1 MIKKRILSMLVLLM
15 VAVTGAWA
23 ETTIVTWTSSGS
35 YENNNSRGGVTLSG
49 DVVEYIWD
57 ELTGGEW
64 RLAYDSNQGTFM
76 TSLGNFTSI
85 VISGGYIHGFSGT
98 GWNGKTWTGN
108 ASSVPFR
115 GYLTD
120 ANGDEPWTI
129 TFTIAPATVAV
140 TGVTLAPTS
149 ATLTLGETE
158 TVTLIPTVLPADATD
173 KSVTWSSSNEAVA
186 TVTDGVVTA
195 VAAGEAT
202 ITVTTTDGAK
212 TATCAVTVA
221 APAPAT
227 YTVTLKEGTEDATSW
242 TIAPAEATTTGVA
255 AGTEVKATYGGMKKV
270 KSVKAK
276 KKTQAGPTYN
286 ETKSINDGPVT
297 VAAGEH
303 WLITGTGTQT
313 NNTMSIGAG
322 ATVTLDG
329 VTISSGDYCIR
340 CLGDATIILKD
351 GSTNTLT
358 GTGSDYPALW
368 IGDAGTTLTIQGS
381 TGVLNVTSGEYCAGI
396 GGGYA
401 NTNNTCGNIKIE
413 GGVITAQGGNSGAGI
428 GSDSNPATCGDIII
442 TGGTVTATGG
452 TYAAGIGTGNGDQN
466 VASCGSITIT
476 NGVTKVT
483 AAKGAYAIN
492 SIGKGNG
499 GSCGT
504 VTIGGVVGAITESPF
519 TYPAP
524 AEPTLADVFTDGAV
538 VGVAVKNTYDTYTVT
553 GTYSGGSYTSY
564 TKSSNDIEEVTMTK
578 DGNNLVV
585 WIKSDMNSEC
595 TLTFNTQDNT
605 YTKSFKAGT
614 AAPVWNLSEFVSITV
629 NGTDITSTLTEAAPT
644 LASESFDTNL
654 GNTTTYDG
662 THFTITCS
670 DQGDSDG
677 IQIGNN
683 NTLTITAK
691 GSETI
696 KKVEFHCELG
706 QWNASETTVTAG
718 TLNWTDG
725 STTGSIDDVNATV
738 VTMSNSEGGMTQ
750 IDQIT
755 VYYQ

>member
-1 MIKKRILSMLVLLM
+1 MLVLLM

-49 DVVEYIWD
+49 DVVENIWD
-57 ELTGGEW
+57 EFSGGEW
-64 RLAYDSNQGTFM
+64 RLAYDCNQGTFT

-98 GWNGKTWTGN
+98 GWNGRTWTGN
-108 ASSVPFR
+108 ASSVPFT

-120 ANGDEPWTI
+120 ANGEEPWTI

-140 TGVTLAPTS
+140 TGVTLAPTT

-158 TVTLIPTVLPADATD
+158 TVTLTATVLPGDATD
-173 KSVTWSSSNEAVA
+173 KSVTWSSSDETVA
-186 TVTDGVVTA
+186 TVGNDGVVTA
-195 VAAGEAT
+195 VAPGTAT

-221 APAPAT
+221 APAAST
-227 YTVTLKEGTEDATSW
+227 YTVTMKESTDDATSW
-242 TIAPAEATTTGVA
+242 QGKAGEGTYQQLPLEGVA
-255 AGTEVKATYGGMKKV
+255 QGAQVSLKYGGALKV

-276 KKTQAGPTYN
+276 KAAPAGPTYN

-297 VAAGEH
+297 VAAGEQ

-313 NNTMSIGAG
+313 SNTMSIGAG

-329 VTISSGDYCIR
+329 VNISSGDYCIK

-358 GTGSDYPALW
+358 GTGENCPALW
-368 IGDAGTTLTIQGS
+368 IGDANTTLTIQGN

-401 NTNNTCGNIKIE
+401 NTNNTCGNIRIE

-483 AAKGAYAIN
+483 AAKGAYAPN

-499 GSCGT
+499 SNASCGT
-504 VTIGGVVGAITESPF
+504 VTIGGTG
-519 TYPAP
+519 YG
-524 AEPTLADVFTDGAV
+524 TDGV
-538 VGVAVKNTYDTYTVT
+538 STSPYTYQP
-553 GTYSGGSYTSY
+553 
-564 TKSSNDIEEVTMTK
+564 SN
-578 DGNNLVV
+578 
-585 WIKSDMNSEC
+585 
-595 TLTFNTQDNT
+595 
-605 YTKSFKAGT
+605 
-614 AAPVWNLSEFVSITV
+614 
-629 NGTDITSTLTEAAPT
+629 
-644 LASESFDTNL
+644 
-654 GNTTTYDG
+654 
-662 THFTITCS
+662 
-670 DQGDSDG
+670 
-677 IQIGNN
+677 
-683 NTLTITAK
+683 
-691 GSETI
+691 
-696 KKVEFHCELG
+696 
-706 QWNASETTVTAG
+706 
-718 TLNWTDG
+718 
-725 STTGSIDDVNATV
+725 
-738 VTMSNSEGGMTQ
+738 
-750 IDQIT
+750 
-755 VYYQ
+755 